1 MVVSHR
7 LAACARPLDA
17 KRMTNGVSRS
27 DRNLRHAVGRAC
39 VLLKEAE
46 AGATGRKELTIERA
60 IDVLQRALD
69 LDQPTELRAL
79 QELERQRDGLEK
91 ELVDVRAE
99 LRQRDDFLAV
109 VAHELRNPIT
119 PLSFAVDSLL
129 TEVEQGR
136 PPSGDVLL
144 RRLRILQRQIRRLMN
159 DLNRLLDLT
168 RIRSG
173 RLDLRL
179 EEVDLAQIVAEVLT
193 EMKPQF
199 DRHQCDLR
207 LSSAGPQKGFWDS
220 MRLRH
225 IVWNLISNA
234 TKFGAGAP
242 VEVDVSGD
250 EHFARLSVRDHG
262 PGIATEERKRVF
274 ERFERATA
282 GRLQTGFGIG
292 LWLVERIVAALDGK
306 IGLESEPGQ
315 GARFIV
321 TLPRTQH
328 G

>member
-1 MVVSHR
+1 MVEFRR
-7 LAACARPLDA
+7 LAACARPLDE
-17 KRMTNGVSRS
+17 KRMTSVSRS
-27 DRNLRHAVGRAC
+27 DRNLRDAVGRAC
-39 VLLKEAE
+39 ALLKATEAI
-46 AGATGRKELTIERA
+46 GRKEETIAHA
-60 IDVLQRALD
+60 IDILQRGLE
-69 LDQPTELRAL
+69 LDQRTDLGAVEEHERPRDRLE
-79 QELERQRDGLEK
+79 QELADAR
-91 ELVDVRAE
+91 VE

-119 PLSFAVDSLL
+119 PLSFAVELLL

-136 PPSGDVLL
+136 LPSNDVLL
-144 RRLRILQRQIRRLMN
+144 RRLRIVQRQIRRLMN

-173 RLDLRL
+173 RLDLHL
-179 EEVDLAQIVAEVLT
+179 EEVDLAQIVAEVLS

-199 DRHQCDLR
+199 DRHQCELR
-207 LSSAGPQKGFWDS
+207 LSSPGPQKGCWDS
-220 MRLRH
+220 MRLRQ
-225 IVWNLISNA
+225 IVWNLVSNA

-242 VEVDVSGD
+242 IEVVVSGD
-250 EHFARLSVRDHG
+250 ERSARLSVRDYG
-262 PGIATEERKRVF
+262 PGIAEEERMRVF
-274 ERFERATA
+274 ERFERANA

-321 TLPRTQH
+321 TLPRKQH